1 MEAQTVISLTSQ
13 GDICHGINATS
24 NDGSYMMDPEL
35 LIYNVPV
42 KDRTAFADAV
52 RLIRFAAILWI
63 AYLIFL
69 AIISRSFPVSQR
81 TYPLYYVALA
91 GVAVACLILSYW
103 HWVQKRLRE
112 AFIPLIVAIITILP
126 VVLSNIM
133 GRLPI
138 PVPGP
143 LGPRFTTPESL
154 VLVIFPFLFVAL
166 MLVAWRYKWQYV
178 LLVIL
183 GIAGL
188 NFGMIWSFTEPGSPP
203 FIGALTVALIQTI
216 IFLAVGFSIS
226 YLMSR
231 LNEQQQSLA
240 EANARLTHHASTLE
254 HLATSRERNR
264 VARELHDTLAHTLS
278 GLSVQLEAVKAYWD
292 IDPQKARSTLEGS
305 LQAAHSGLG
314 ETRRALQALRASPLD
329 DLGLSLAVRTM
340 AEDAAA
346 RVNLALNLSI
356 ADDLPSLS
364 PDVEQCIYRVAQ
376 EAVTNVARH
385 AKAKTLTVNLESA
398 EDKVTLTVHDDGIG
412 FNVDKEDKASD
423 FGLKGMRE
431 RAQLAGG
438 QLTVT
443 SKAGEGTTVGLVV

>member
-1 MEAQTVISLTSQ
+1 MISLTGQ
-13 GDICHGINATS
+13 GDICHGQNAAS
-24 NDGSYMMDPEL
+24 DDGSYMMDSEL

-42 KDRTAFADAV
+42 KSRTAFADAV

-81 TYPLYYVALA
+81 TYPIYYFALA
-91 GVAVACLILSYW
+91 GVAVVCLILSYW
-103 HWVQKRLRE
+103 DWIQERLRE

-203 FIGALTVALIQTI
+203 FIGGLTVALIQTI

-226 YLMSR
+226 YLMNR
-231 LNEQQQSLA
+231 LNKQQESLA
-240 EANARLTHHASTLE
+240 EANTRLTHHASTLE

-292 IDPQKARSTLEGS
+292 IDPHKARSTLEGS

-314 ETRRALQALRASPLD
+314 ETRRALEALRASPLD

-346 RVNLALNLSI
+346 RANLALNLSI
-356 ADDLPSLS
+356 AGKLPSLS

-376 EAVTNVARH
+376 EAVTNVTKH
-385 AKAKTLTVNLESA
+385 AKARTLTVNLEPT
-398 EDKVTLTVHDDGIG
+398 EEKVTLTVHDDGVG
-412 FNVDKEDKASD
+412 FDAQKQQKASD
-423 FGLKGMRE
+423 YGLKGMQE

-438 QLTVT
+438 ELTVS
-443 SKAGEGTTVGLVV
+443 SKPGEGTTVKLVV